1 MLLVLNVGNTA
12 ISAGAFAGEELRFV
26 AQTATRKGATAFD
39 LALHIRQT
47 LALAGGGEE
56 PFSGAILSCVVP
68 SLRQAAAEAADL
80 LVRPGGRRL
89 VLGPGVKTGLD
100 IRTQNPAAT
109 GSDLVA
115 LAVGALTLAGGPCAA
130 FSLGTATAA
139 VALGEGG
146 ALRGTAVMPGL
157 ALSLEALR
165 ERAACLPEIALEG
178 GFAPPLGSDTVG
190 AMRGGLL
197 HGHAA
202 MLDEMAERLQEA
214 LGTDCPLYLCGRWAA
229 LVQPYCRAPF
239 LLKEHLLLRGLA
251 AIYRKNTAERQR
263 GE

>member
-26 AQTATRKGATAFD
+26 AQTATCKGATAFD
-39 LALHIRQT
+39 LALHIRQA

-56 PFSGAILSCVVP
+56 PFSGAALSCVVP
-68 SLRQAAAEAADL
+68 SLRQAAAEAAAL

-115 LAVGALTLAGGPCAA
+115 LAVGAMTLAGGPCAA

-165 ERAACLPEIALEG
+165 ERAACLPEIAQIG
-178 GFAPPLGSDTVG
+178 RASC
-190 AMRGGLL
+190 R
-197 HGHAA
+197 
-202 MLDEMAERLQEA
+202 ER
-214 LGTDCPLYLCGRWAA
+214 
-229 LVQPYCRAPF
+229 V
-239 LLKEHLLLRGLA
+239 
-251 AIYRKNTAERQR
+251 
-263 GE
+263 

>member
-26 AQTATRKGATAFD
+26 AQTATCKGATAFD
-39 LALHIRQT
+39 LALHIRQA

-56 PFSGAILSCVVP
+56 PFSGAVLSCVVP
-68 SLRQAAAEAADL
+68 SLRQVAAEAAAL

-115 LAVGALTLAGGPCAA
+115 LAVGAMTLAGGPCAA

-139 VALGEGG
+139 VALGE
-146 ALRGTAVMPGL
+146 
-157 ALSLEALR
+157 
-165 ERAACLPEIALEG
+165 
-178 GFAPPLGSDTVG
+178 
-190 AMRGGLL
+190 
-197 HGHAA
+197 
-202 MLDEMAERLQEA
+202 
-214 LGTDCPLYLCGRWAA
+214 
-229 LVQPYCRAPF
+229 
-239 LLKEHLLLRGLA
+239 
-251 AIYRKNTAERQR
+251 
-263 GE
+263 

>member
-1 MLLVLNVGNTA
+1 M
-12 ISAGAFAGEELRFV
+12 
-26 AQTATRKGATAFD
+26 
-39 LALHIRQT
+39 
-47 LALAGGGEE
+47 
-56 PFSGAILSCVVP
+56 
-68 SLRQAAAEAADL
+68 
-80 LVRPGGRRL
+80 
-89 VLGPGVKTGLD
+89 
-100 IRTQNPAAT
+100 
-109 GSDLVA
+109 
-115 LAVGALTLAGGPCAA
+115 TLAGGPCAA

-202 MLDEMAERLQEA
+202 MLDGMAERLQEV

-251 AIYRKNTAERQR
+251 AIYRKNTAERR
-263 GE
+263 GGE